1 VALVRTQ
8 RLALAGV
15 FSALAVLF
23 LPASLPAQSVEA
35 ILARAEAHEKAGR
48 WLEAAEDYGELA
60 RRQPMVPAWERRGRQ
75 CRTQEQIARQYQNP
89 AFQNGLLQ
97 LPLEQAL
104 HLYGEVLSKIQ
115 AHYVEEVELDR
126 LLVRGLERID
136 LALQNPD
143 FLRAVFAVAPAEE
156 NLRRHRAAL
165 AQRWRELGVATR
177 RDAQLKVQAIAISL
191 QQELGASP
199 TAVVIEFVNAAGEA
213 LDNYSA
219 FLGPERFALEK
230 SLASPNVAGIG
241 LELQY
246 GGGFLYVASLAN
258 TGPAARAGI
267 QLHDRI
273 LRIDDVDVRRLGVEE
288 ASLRL
293 LGRENTTVT
302 LDVQG
307 VLDLGPRVVEIPR
320 ERLSQPSLGTVR
332 LVDPELGI
340 GYVHLGLFQQT
351 TLFELD
357 NALDRLMM
365 EGLRG
370 LILDLRG
377 NPGGSFES
385 ALQVADR
392 FLLAGVITST
402 RGRGPGT
409 TAIHRVQ
416 DDRALLIPLVLLID
430 GETASAAEILASAL
444 RDHRRARLVGQP
456 TAGKGSIQM
465 VFPLKTVPSGLRLTA
480 ARYWSPLEMA
490 INDNPVQPDV
500 LVDGSDALDGMEGM
514 MSAMQLQQRQFEAAL
529 VEIRDLLLKAGMP

>member
-1 VALVRTQ
+1 
-8 RLALAGV
+8 
-15 FSALAVLF
+15 
-23 LPASLPAQSVEA
+23 
-35 ILARAEAHEKAGR
+35 
-48 WLEAAEDYGELA
+48 
-60 RRQPMVPAWERRGRQ
+60 
-75 CRTQEQIARQYQNP
+75 
-89 AFQNGLLQ
+89 
-97 LPLEQAL
+97 
-104 HLYGEVLSKIQ
+104 
-115 AHYVEEVELDR
+115 
-126 LLVRGLERID
+126 
-136 LALQNPD
+136 
-143 FLRAVFAVAPAEE
+143 
-156 NLRRHRAAL
+156 
-165 AQRWRELGVATR
+165 
-177 RDAQLKVQAIAISL
+177 
-191 QQELGASP
+191 
-199 TAVVIEFVNAAGEA
+199 
-213 LDNYSA
+213 
-219 FLGPERFALEK
+219 
-230 SLASPNVAGIG
+230 VAGIG

-246 GGGFLYVASLAN
+246 GGGFLYVESLAN
-258 TGPAARAGI
+258 SGPAARAGI

-293 LGRENTTVT
+293 LGRENTIVT

-340 GYVHLGLFQQT
+340 GYVHLGLFQPT

-357 NALDRLMM
+357 NALDRLLM
-365 EGLRG
+365 EGLRA

-385 ALQVADR
+385 AVQVADR
-392 FLLAGVITST
+392 FLLAGIITST
-402 RGRGPGT
+402 RGRSPGT

-416 DDRALLIPLVLLID
+416 DDRAVLIPLVLLID

-490 INDNPVQPDV
+490 INDNPIQPDV
-500 LVDGSDALDGMEGM
+500 LVDGSDGFEGMEGM
-514 MSAMQLQQRQFEAAL
+514 MSTMQLQQRQFEAAL
-529 VEIRDLLLKAGMP
+529 VEIRNLLLKAGMP